1 MNITGLL
8 HPMTDEFGCIW
19 KLITTFLFLNDC
31 GMVLVPD
38 TSQIVGQLYNVSL
51 VIAGPHLSL
60 KEVAELFA
68 KVAIAGYDS
77 SILGWYQKFEYLF
90 WRPITALRSILFT
103 LKVLLSCFFFI
114 NPKDKYIYMEYS
126 KRDS

>member
-1 MNITGLL
+1 
-8 HPMTDEFGCIW
+8 
-19 KLITTFLFLNDC
+19 
-31 GMVLVPD
+31 MVLVPD
-38 TSQIVGQLYNVSL
+38 TSQIVSQLYNVSL

-68 KVAIAGYDS
+68 KLAIAGYDS
-77 SILGWYQKFEYLF
+77 SILGWYQKFKYLY

-114 NPKDKYIYMEYS
+114 TQKIIYIYLNMDYS